1 VKKFAPLLFI
11 FATLPA
17 TAQTSFLGIP
27 LDDPFPGSMKGCP
40 KAVGMNM
47 VDHNLIKDGVECYF
61 EDSPH
66 QYTIW
71 NGPDLGI
78 GHLLKVS
85 TYEDKPIFFKFSFN
99 KAAYGK
105 AIDIFTTRYGKPQ
118 KASRETVRTGGGE
131 SFDSRTNIWENPKLR
146 IQLDEIGKDVRWSDA
161 VIVNLPLANSM
172 VSKSKEGAKAAA
184 EKL

>member
-1 VKKFAPLLFI
+1 MKKITSLLFAL
-11 FATLPA
+11 ATLPA
-17 TAQTSFLGIP
+17 MAQTSFLGIQ
-27 LDDPFPGSMKGCP
+27 LDAPFPGEMKQCP
-40 KAVGMNM
+40 KAAGMNM
-47 VDHNLIKDGVECYF
+47 VDHNLIKDGVQCYF

-99 KAAYGK
+99 KTAYGK
-105 AIDIFTTRYGKPQ
+105 ALDIFTTRYGKPQ
-118 KASRETVRTGGGE
+118 KTSKETVRTGAGQA
-131 SFDSRTNIWENPKLR
+131 FDSRTNVWENPKLR

-161 VIVNLPLANSM
+161 VIVNLPVANEM
-172 VSKSKEGAKAAA
+172 VSKGKEEAKAAA
-184 EKL
+184 QKL